1 MKNLILIGAGGHCKS
16 CIDVIETQGEY
27 KIIGLFDIKE
37 KIDKEIFGYKIIDCD
52 ENIEKYINK
61 DTYFLIT
68 LGQIKTAKRRK
79 ELFDKLIFFGAKFA
93 TVISPYARVSSHA
106 KVLCGSIVMHNA
118 LVNAGVE
125 IGNNC
130 IINSKALLEH
140 DVNIGAHCH
149 ISTSAVLNGNVR
161 LGDCSFVGSNS
172 TIVQGI
178 CLPFGSFV
186 KAGSLI
192 K

>member
-79 ELFDKLIFFGAKFA
+79 ELFDKLIFFWGKICDSDFP
-93 TVISPYARVSSHA
+93 ICQSFFPCKSS
-106 KVLCGSIVMHNA
+106 L
-118 LVNAGVE
+118 
-125 IGNNC
+125 
-130 IINSKALLEH
+130 
-140 DVNIGAHCH
+140 
-149 ISTSAVLNGNVR
+149 R
-161 LGDCSFVGSNS
+161 
-172 TIVQGI
+172 
-178 CLPFGSFV
+178 
-186 KAGSLI
+186 
-192 K
+192 

>member
-16 CIDVIETQGEY
+16 CIDVIEEQDEY
-27 KIIGLFDIKE
+27 KIIGLIDLKE
-37 KIDKEIFGYKIIDCD
+37 KIGKEILGYKIIDCD
-52 ENIEKYINK
+52 ENIKKYIDN

-79 ELFDKLIFFGAKFA
+79 ELYDNLTVFGAKFA

-106 KVLCGSIVMHNA
+106 KILCGSIILHNA

-140 DVNIGAHCH
+140 DVSIGNHCH
-149 ISTSAVLNGNVR
+149 ISTAAVLNGGVNVC
-161 LGDCSFVGSNS
+161 DCSFVGSNS
-172 TIVQGI
+172 VVVQGAHI
-178 CLPFGSFV
+178 PFGSFI
-186 KAGSLI
+186 KAGTLV